1 MFYVLMVNNH
11 AKLKQIQRHVDLKH
25 SIHGMLTTE
34 PTIYHHQAGG
44 KQQQLV
50 AGLPDFVLSL
60 SMQRVTTTLHSAFP
74 PCPPPPQTLSASVWV
89 LNGNKEIN

>member
-50 AGLPDFVLSL
+50 AGLPDFFSL

-74 PCPPPPQTLSASVWV
+74 PALLHHKHSPLRFVCLMVTR
-89 LNGNKEIN
+89 K